1 MLKRIDNA
9 VYSIVKD
16 EVEGKF
22 SGGVHIYGLEND
34 GVGYAIDE
42 YNKHLIPAFV
52 IEKVEQARRDI
63 IGGKIKV
70 TDAMAK

>member
-1 MLKRIDNA
+1 
-9 VYSIVKD
+9 
-16 EVEGKF
+16 
-22 SGGVHIYGLEND
+22 
-34 GVGYAIDE
+34 
-42 YNKHLIPAFV
+42 V

>member
-22 SGGVHIYGLEND
+22 QGGVHVYGLEND
-34 GVGYAIDE
+34 GIGYAIDE
-42 YNKHLIPAFV
+42 YNRRLIPALV
-52 IEKVEQARRDI
+52 IDKVEEARRNI
-63 IGGKIKV
+63 ITGKIKV